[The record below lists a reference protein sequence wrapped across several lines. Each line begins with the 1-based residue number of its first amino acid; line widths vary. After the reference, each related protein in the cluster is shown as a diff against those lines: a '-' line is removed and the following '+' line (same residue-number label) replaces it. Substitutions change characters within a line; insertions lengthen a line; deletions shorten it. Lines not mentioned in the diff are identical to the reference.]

1 MCHLEA
7 GHLSGVYLF
16 FLKWDISMIIL
27 VKNDKVAYTA
37 YLYSKDGAVPSK

>member
-16 FLKWDISMIIL
+16 FLKCMIIL

-37 YLYSKDGAVPSK
+37 YLQ